1 MKLLITCGG
10 TGGHIYPAIAIAT
23 AFGQKFDDVVFVG
36 SQKRMEKDLVT
47 REGFKFFGIAV
58 SRKNPIVI
66 LFGFFQ
72 ALRLLLKLKP
82 ERVLATGGYVTVPVI
97 LAAALLRKKI
107 FIQEQ
112 NRLPGKV
119 NRFLSRFA
127 DTVFSGYPDN
137 QKYFSKKSKFIFTG
151 NPLRQHLIS
160 EVGLNRPLNQKPFHL
175 LIMGG
180 SLGAKAIDEWVE
192 RNRHQF
198 DFEYTHINANNYIH
212 DMRPVYEKTT
222 LILCRAGA
230 MTLTE
235 IAALG
240 IPAILIP
247 YPLAADDHQ
256 KINAQYFEKA
266 GGVVAF
272 DQNALKGQQV
282 IEKLLALKNHPE
294 QLNQM
299 SLAMKKV
306 GRTDSAEIIA
316 NSIL

>member
-10 TGGHIYPAIAIAT
+10 TGGHIYPAIAIA
-23 AFGQKFDDVVFVG
+23 QKIKNVIFVG

-47 REGFKFFGIAV
+47 REGFRFFAIAV
-58 SRKNPIVI
+58 SRKNPVVI

-72 ALRLLLKLKP
+72 ALILLIHQRP
-82 ERVLATGGYVTVPVI
+82 DRVLATGGYVTVPVI

-127 DTVFSGYPDN
+127 YTVFSGYPDN
-137 QKYFSKKSKFIFTG
+137 QKYFSKRAKFVFTG
-151 NPLRQHLIS
+151 NPLRQHLQNLSIPNPKS
-160 EVGLNRPLNQKPFHL
+160 FHL

-180 SLGAKAIDEWVE
+180 SLGAKAIDEWVS
-192 RNRHQF
+192 RNQSKL
-198 DFEYTHINANNYIH
+198 DFGYTHIHANNYIH
-212 DMRPVYEKTT
+212 DMRPVYQKTT

-256 KINAQYFEKA
+256 KINAQYFEAA
-266 GGVVAF
+266 GGAF
-272 DQNALKGQQV
+272 VYEQIELTDNKV
-282 IEKLLALKNHPE
+282 IQKILELKNNPE
-294 QLNQM
+294 KLNQM

>member
-10 TGGHIYPAIAIAT
+10 TGGHIYPGIAIA
-23 AFGQKFDDVVFVG
+23 QKIKIEVENIFFVG

-47 REGFKFFGIAV
+47 RENFKFYAIEV

-66 LFGFFQ
+66 LWGFFQ
-72 ALRLLLKLKP
+72 ALQLIIKLKP
-82 ERVLATGGYVTVPVI
+82 DKILATGGYVTVPVI

-119 NRFLSRFA
+119 NRFLSFFA
-127 DTVFSGYPDN
+127 ETVFSGYPDN
-137 QKYFSKKSKFIFTG
+137 QKYFSKKAKFLFTG
-151 NPLRQHLIS
+151 NPLRKHLQNLTI
-160 EVGLNRPLNQKPFHL
+160 PNQKPFHL

-180 SLGAKAIDEWVE
+180 SLGAKAIDEWVL
-192 RNRHQF
+192 RNQSQLT
-198 DFEYTHINANNYIH
+198 FEYTHINANNYIH
-212 DMRPVYEKTT
+212 DMRPVYQKTS

-235 IAALG
+235 IAVLG

-256 KINAQYFEKA
+256 KVNAQYFETV
-266 GGVVAF
+266 GGAF
-272 DQNALKGQQV
+272 VYEQNELASDHV
-282 IEKLLALKNHPE
+282 IQKILELKNNTE
-294 QLNQM
+294 KLNQM
-299 SLAMKKV
+299 SLAMKKTA
-306 GRTDSAEIIA
+306 RTDSAEIIA